1 MHVVARYKTQTSG
14 LYFATSREIDHDRC
28 WQYAVSA
35 DYQFDKIHFLTG
47 FGRRGHDNAA
57 TVFAFGFGGSYDVTE
72 RTSQAV
78 IVGQH
83 RQSGAAALIFL

>member
-1 MHVVARYKTQTSG
+1 M
-14 LYFATSREIDHDRC
+14 I
-28 WQYAVSA
+28 AVSSTPFW
-35 DYQFDKIHFLTG
+35 QTISSINISIKSIFLTG
-47 FGRRGHDNAA
+47 FRRRGHDNTA
-57 TVFAFGFGGSYDVTE
+57 TVFAFGFGGSYDMTE